1 MPFTKA
7 LGKAYKAGKK
17 GLKKRYGLNKRSRGL
32 NYGQMASD
40 VLMLK
45 KMVNAEKKAY
55 ANTQATQNLGQV
67 NANSTGALCYDI
79 TPIIP
84 AGTSSDQR
92 TGVSV
97 KLASA
102 LYQFQFSQLSA
113 LTIKQKFI
121 IEFWINKGTYLTTA
135 TAQDYIHSVSTF
147 STVIDSN
154 SPRNQDRFSE
164 FQLVRRI
171 TRSLSPEQ
179 LSGDATVS
187 TFDVPIK
194 FNRGQGHH
202 LRLANTISGSNALD
216 ILNGQMFMTV
226 RADVGNANAI
236 TASTKS
242 VPLTAVNTGSVMR
255 FAYKVWYY
263 DN

>member
-1 MPFTKA
+1 
-7 LGKAYKAGKK
+7 
-17 GLKKRYGLNKRSRGL
+17 
-32 NYGQMASD
+32 
-40 VLMLK
+40 MLK

-55 ANTQATQNLGQV
+55 QISYNNQNLGQV

-79 TPIIP
+79 TPYISQGVG
-84 AGTSSDQR
+84 ADAR
-92 TGVSV
+92 TGASI
-97 KLASA
+97 KLCSA

-121 IEFWINKGTYLTTA
+121 IEFWINKGTQLDTA
-135 TAQDYIHSVSTF
+135 TAQGYIHQNATF
-147 STVIDSN
+147 SGVIDVN

-164 FQLVRRI
+164 FKLVRRI
-171 TRSLSPEQ
+171 SRNLQPEQ
-179 LSGDATVS
+179 LTGDATTA

-202 LRLANTISGSNALD
+202 LRLVTNPTGVPQD
-216 ILNGQMFMTV
+216 CLNGQMFMTV
-226 RADVGNANAI
+226 RADVGNANAL
-236 TASTKS
+236 TVSTKP
-242 VPLTAVNTGSVMR
+242 VPLTAINTGSVMR